1 MIQKMK
7 NQQLDEL
14 ALFRYSLIAP
24 LVNDTYSEASKE
36 AYYRKIAS
44 KEYKLPNGKLARFS
58 PGTIK
63 DWFKKY
69 SKGNYDALIPKTRS
83 DAGNPRVLDVNT
95 INRIHELKEQYPYI
109 TGSLIYQKLIEEGY
123 CKTKISL
130 SSVLRYI
137 RDNDLKRPRVNYE
150 EMKAFEMEYANTM
163 WQADTSYFP
172 SIRINGKKLRIYLI
186 AIIDDASRHIVH
198 AEFFLND
205 NAINVQ
211 IALKKAVSKYGV
223 PRMFF
228 LDNGSS
234 YKNGQLEI
242 ICASLGITKIHTK
255 VRKPES
261 KAKIE
266 RFFRTVKDNWI
277 YSIDWSKFNSLDF
290 VNTEFNLYLSEK
302 YTHKLHS
309 SLNMTPKERYMKD
322 YERFKFIPKDKIDEY
337 FLHRVSRKV
346 KKDATVN
353 VKTKLFEVPQKY
365 IGQSINIRFT
375 PTDFSQIYIYG
386 NDNQLKDTAYP
397 LNKIENSKIKRKS
410 IDYSD
415 ITGGN
420 DNV

>member
-1 MIQKMK
+1 MK
-7 NQQLDEL
+7 NTKLDEL

-24 LVNDTYSEASKE
+24 LVNDTYTEVSKE
-36 AYYRKIAS
+36 EYYRKIAA
-44 KEYKLPNGKLARFS
+44 KEYKLPNGKLAKYS

-63 DWFKKY
+63 CWYKKY
-69 SKGNYDALIPKTRS
+69 TKGSYEALIPKTRK
-83 DAGNPRVLDVNT
+83 DLGNPRVLD
-95 INRIHELKEQYPYI
+95 INSINKIHELKEQYPYI

-123 CKTKISL
+123 FKNKKSSL

-137 RDNDLKRPRVNYE
+137 KDNNLKKPQDKLE
-150 EMKAFEMEYANTM
+150 ETKAFEMEYANTM

-172 SIRINGKKLRIYLI
+172 SIKINNKKTRIYLI
-186 AIIDDASRHIVH
+186 AILDDASRHVVH

-211 IALKKAVSKYGV
+211 IALKKAVSKYGI
-223 PRMFF
+223 PKMFF
-228 LDNGSS
+228 LDNGGP

-266 RFFRTVKDNWI
+266 RFFKTVKDTWI
-277 YSIDWSKFNSLDF
+277 YSIDWSKFNSLES

-302 YTHKLHS
+302 YTHKVHS
-309 SLNMTPKERYMKD
+309 SLNMSPKERYMSD
-322 YERFKFIPKDKIDEY
+322 YERFKFIPKDKIDEF
-337 FLHRVSRKV
+337 FLHRVTRKV
-346 KKDATVN
+346 KKDSTVN
-353 VKTKLFEVPQKY
+353 IKTNLFEVPQKY
-365 IGQSINIRFT
+365 IGQRINIRFS
-375 PTDFSQIYIYG
+375 PNDLSQVYIYG

-397 LNKIENSKIKRKS
+397 LNKIENSKIKRKI

-415 ITGGN
+415 INGGI
-420 DNV
+420 